1 MKYKA
6 LVFDFFG
13 VVCSEVAPFWFAENQ
28 QVNAKELKEQYLRP
42 ADRGEILQEQL
53 FQQLSTLS
61 GIPAD
66 EIERD
71 WVNRAIFNIELIE
84 FIKELRGRYKLGLLT
99 NSMGPF
105 FHTLADKASIAD
117 LFEEVVIS
125 SEIGYAKP
133 EPETYRE
140 ILSRLG
146 ALPEEALM
154 IDDNQ
159 VNVSGAENIGM
170 PGFIFTSTPE
180 LRAVLSKL

>member
-13 VVCSEVAPFWFAENQ
+13 VVCSEIAPFWFAENQ
-28 QVNAKELKEQYLRP
+28 QVNAKELKEQYLHP
-42 ADRGEILQEQL
+42 ADRGEISQEQL
-53 FQQLSTLS
+53 FKQLSTLS

-71 WVNRAIFNIELIE
+71 WVNRAILNLELIE
-84 FIKELRGRYKLGLLT
+84 FIKELKGCYKLGLLT

-105 FHTLADKASIAD
+105 FHALAGKAPITD
-117 LFEEVVIS
+117 LFEEVVVS

-146 ALPEEALM
+146 TLPEEALM
-154 IDDNQ
+154 IDDNPI
-159 VNVSGAENIGM
+159 NINGAEDVGM
-170 PGFIFTSTPE
+170 PGLIFTSTAE
-180 LRAVLSKL
+180 LRALLGNS